1 MPDIFTPGRLAR
13 GLRRAALG
21 LAALTL
27 AATGAP
33 AQDIR
38 IGAMREGTS
47 WYVFAATLEQL
58 IEPIFGA
65 NSVEVVARGGGVA
78 NPMVV
83 QAGRA
88 EIALSNTA
96 TAVWARDGH
105 PVYEGASAPDIRAL
119 VGGLND
125 VYIGVMARQAFLD
138 ARGTRDLAEILASD
152 QPVRILIKPA
162 GSSAVPAAYMI
173 LEALGTSVEEIRAN
187 GGDIVQLDTPQI
199 PDVLRNGDADLYIDT
214 VIRGHPTITEVSLTA
229 GVQFIDIPPA
239 AMEVLAA
246 NGLAAGTYGPWFDG
260 QTGPTIGANLGT
272 VLIANAALSDEE
284 AYQITRI
291 VIENAAAMG
300 EAHAAWRAF
309 APETAW
315 RPETV
320 GIPLH
325 PGAERY
331 YRERGWM

>member
-1 MPDIFTPGRLAR
+1 MFDTITRTL
-13 GLRRAALG
+13 RAAAVG
-21 LAALTL
+21 AAALTL
-27 AATGAP
+27 AATSVS
-33 AQDIR
+33 AQEIR

-83 QAGRA
+83 QNGRA

-96 TAVWARDGH
+96 TAVWAREGH

-125 VYIGVMARQAFLD
+125 VYIGIMARQAFLD
-138 ARGTRDLAEILASD
+138 QRGTTDLAEILASD
-152 QPVRILIKPA
+152 QPVRILIKPT

-173 LEALGTSVEEIRAN
+173 LEALGTSAEEIRAH
-187 GGDIVQLDTPQI
+187 GGDIVQVDTPQI
-199 PDVLRNGDADLYIDT
+199 PDILRNGDADIYIDT
-214 VIRGHPTITEVSLTA
+214 VLQGQSTITEVSLTA
-229 GVQFIDIPPA
+229 NMRFLDIPPA
-239 AMEVLAA
+239 AMAVLTA
-246 NGLAAGTYGPWFDG
+246 NGLSAGTYGPWFQG
-260 QTGPTIGANLGT
+260 QDGPTVGANLGT
-272 VLIANAALSDEE
+272 VLIANASLSDEA
-284 AYQITRI
+284 AYQITRTL
-291 VIENAAAMG
+291 IENAAALG
-300 EAHAAWRAF
+300 EAHAAWRSF
-309 APETAW
+309 NPENAW
-315 RPETV
+315 RPENV